1 MKERGGGNGS
11 DRSRWAGDGLLEI
24 WGAQSCWL
32 IWSVCS
38 FLGRRRSAPVQVQ
51 VQAQAQA
58 HRTTCTHIRSLLH
71 FCTGLFWPTRV
82 VSSLTACPG
91 TPRPQRRTASRQGQA
106 GKATWCGNWLAPT
119 LSFSSISSVP
129 RPQAAHAWALTEVIH
144 LFSLPLSLS
153 PLSRPAWLAA

>member
-38 FLGRRRSAPVQVQ
+38 FLGRRRSAQVQ

-71 FCTGLFWPTRV
+71 FCTGLFWPTKSRLF
-82 VSSLTACPG
+82 SNSLPRYPAPTAKD
-91 TPRPQRRTASRQGQA
+91 SKQA
-106 GKATWCGNWLAPT
+106 GPGREGNVVWELAGSH
-119 LSFSSISSVP
+119 SFVSLYQLCASSPGCP
-129 RPQAAHAWALTEVIH
+129 RLGTD
-144 LFSLPLSLS
+144 
-153 PLSRPAWLAA
+153 